1 MKNKKDVRNIGLIIV
16 VIVLL
21 EVLLIILMDNF
32 PTAAAFFVPLMA
44 IILIV
49 GIVRVKRN
57 IADAQLWERMEGLKK
72 SAAEKTGTG
81 QTTSSYHTNTTAGA
95 SYGTGALGAS
105 SGAAL
110 ASSQT
115 PLFTALKS
123 VSREYSNKASRQKY
137 ASYESMQ
144 EVCEKLNA
152 YALSRGIKLA
162 ERAAEALVMAMVSG
176 KCVFVK
182 KTSENTEDILS
193 VVGEFFS
200 GEACPC
206 LQLEVPPIRPLG
218 LMCYYQDKELT
229 ATDFFKRVYASAF
242 LENTVCICALKDFAE
257 LRFENIF
264 SELIRLFKNPHSECF
279 CTMLPI
285 TASGLPKIVDRKF
298 ALPHNAW
305 FFFLL
310 NGDEQLPE
318 DVALWSEIIEVNG
331 VGTKN
336 EASATGNQ
344 PMAYSQFNELVE
356 GAFDKNFLPLETWK
370 KLDKLEDYLYGAVGF
385 KIDNILARQLER
397 VTTMQVACGA
407 THAEA
412 MDTAIAHK
420 VLPRLSGYT
429 KEQIDQEGTSL
440 KELLDGLFG
449 VENLP
454 ECHKALSALQLD

>member
-1 MKNKKDVRNIGLIIV
+1 MKKQKDVWNVGLIIG
-16 VIVLL
+16 VIALL
-21 EVLLIILMDNF
+21 EVLLIILIDIF
-32 PTAAAFFVPLMA
+32 PDGSAFFVPLMA

-57 IADAQLWERMEGLKK
+57 ITDAQFAERMEELKQE
-72 SAAEKTGTG
+72 AAEKAGTG
-81 QTTSSYHTNTTAGA
+81 QTTSLYNRNTTVGA
-95 SYGTGALGAS
+95 SYGTATRAIDAS
-105 SGAAL
+105 AT
-110 ASSQT
+110 SSQT

-152 YALSRGIKLA
+152 YALSRGIKLG

-229 ATDFFKRVYASAF
+229 CTDFFKRVYASSF

-264 SELIRLFKNPHSECF
+264 SEFIRLFKNPQGECF
-279 CTMLPI
+279 CSMLPI
-285 TASGLPKIVDRKF
+285 TASGLPKIQDRKF
-298 ALPHNAW
+298 ALPYNTW

-310 NGDEQLPE
+310 NGDEELPK

-336 EASATGNQ
+336 DAPAAGNQ
-344 PMAYSQFNELVE
+344 PMAYSQFNELIE

-397 VTTMQVACGA
+397 VTTMRVACGA